1 MVTLLQP
8 GGADASGGHKQQN
21 RRKDPADRRSEN
33 AGSLATPP
41 PSRISVFSTSA
52 AESSVSWLGPVIF
65 YAVALI
71 NF

>member
-1 MVTLLQP
+1 VVTLLQP
-8 GGADASGGHKQQN
+8 GGADASGGHKQKN
-21 RRKDPADRRSEN
+21 RRKDSADRRSEN
-33 AGSLATPP
+33 AGSLATP